1 MLIYCLQFV
10 LLKQLWRV
18 NKVLQFSR
26 RKISATAVAGP
37 MVALLLATIVVL
49 AAWTLY
55 DPLSWVRVEVN
66 EISGE
71 SIARCDSDAM
81 PIFVPLLAVLV
92 FVPTL
97 LTCIMAWKTK
107 DVDETFTESAW
118 IFTLI
123 LLVGTTVSSLKT
135 PDAVVYLIDEKYRII
150 ISVGTHLIIFLLS
163 LQQIQVILVA
173 IPVVVILRD
182 VSTEGRYMGLVLLI
196 WTFPMST
203 VILIMG
209 PKFVAYFRATGTSIS
224 GNSRTRK
231 SRGPSQGRV
240 QISGLSGEISGSKD
254 HNSEM
259 ESAFVSRASHQDKDN
274 SDNNNNNNNNKN
286 TG

>member
-37 MVALLLATIVVL
+37 MVALLVATIVVL

-55 DPLSWVRVEVN
+55 DPLSWVRVEVS

-123 LLVGTTVSSLKT
+123 LLVGTTVSTLKT
-135 PDAVVYLIDEKYRII
+135 P
-150 ISVGTHLIIFLLS
+150 VGYSCIF
-163 LQQIQVILVA
+163 
-173 IPVVVILRD
+173 D
-182 VSTEGRYMGLVLLI
+182 
-196 WTFPMST
+196 
-203 VILIMG
+203 
-209 PKFVAYFRATGTSIS
+209 
-224 GNSRTRK
+224 
-231 SRGPSQGRV
+231 
-240 QISGLSGEISGSKD
+240 
-254 HNSEM
+254 
-259 ESAFVSRASHQDKDN
+259 
-274 SDNNNNNNNNKN
+274 
-286 TG
+286 